1 MSKQQGHTKEEKPPT
16 PGEAF
21 IRAKAGYEFPEGKKL
36 EAFNAMRQGA
46 AANMG
51 LRFGLVDQADIFSIS
66 VEQVVKRKVEKV
78 DFQFYNQLF
87 SDVVTVMWLC
97 SVPISRVLRALRK
110 IDEAKTEAY
119 TWADKQGM
127 GLTTGPYFKA
137 ASVMFTMMKDITVS
151 TVVPIPGEDDAGD
164 EASEEGND

>member
-1 MSKQQGHTKEEKPPT
+1 MSKEKTPT

-21 IRAKAGYEFPEGKKL
+21 IRAKAGYEYPEGKQL
-36 EAFNAMRQGA
+36 EPFNAMRQGA

-51 LRFGLVDQADIFSIS
+51 LRFGLVDATDIFSIT

-87 SDVVTVMWLC
+87 CDTVTVMWLC

-110 IDEAKTEAY
+110 IDEAKTEAFA
-119 TWADKQGM
+119 WADKQGM

-151 TVVPIPGEDDAGD
+151 TVVPVPDEEGGD